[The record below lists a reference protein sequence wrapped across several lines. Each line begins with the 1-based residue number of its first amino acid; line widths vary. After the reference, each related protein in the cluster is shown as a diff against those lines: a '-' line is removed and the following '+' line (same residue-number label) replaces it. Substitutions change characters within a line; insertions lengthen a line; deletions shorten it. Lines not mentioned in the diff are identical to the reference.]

1 MPIAHGIWDPHF
13 GASVEQAW
21 GATSAVSGAS
31 EAVVVSYSGIY
42 NWLYAV
48 GFTSNYEIYNF
59 VIVLELLAVAALL
72 LGKTHLIYN
81 EEFLQWLGTNKPY
94 YRVGSDDSEVVS
106 LYKKLSLDKKVYPM
120 FTWPFRIFL
129 AIFDASGLRLNFHI
143 GALIGFTSLAWAGH
157 IIHVAI
163 PASRGVFHS
172 ISPVGDS
179 VLVGWNGVD
188 PSVSELM
195 PFFSG
200 NWAYYAADIDK
211 DNHIFGSTVG
221 AGKALLTFLGGVKAD
236 TASLYLPI
244 LLIII

>member
-21 GATSAVSGAS
+21 GATSASGAS

-94 YRVGSDDSEVVS
+94 YRVGSDDAEVVS

-129 AIFDASGLRLNFHI
+129 AIFDASGLR
-143 GALIGFTSLAWAGH
+143 
-157 IIHVAI
+157 
-163 PASRGVFHS
+163 
-172 ISPVGDS
+172 
-179 VLVGWNGVD
+179 
-188 PSVSELM
+188 
-195 PFFSG
+195 
-200 NWAYYAADIDK
+200 
-211 DNHIFGSTVG
+211 
-221 AGKALLTFLGGVKAD
+221 
-236 TASLYLPI
+236 
-244 LLIII
+244 